1 MFDKVNIKSKK
12 EKALSGLL
20 VKTTH
25 QKVLTLFLAN
35 PSRRFYGSELSK
47 KVGISIGQTSKI
59 LGDLLR
65 AGVVEK
71 ERKGKTELYAI
82 VELTPELR
90 LFKTLNTVLNIA
102 PLLTRLKP
110 VCRTIILFGSCAT
123 GANTEESDLDLLVV
137 SSARNQVL
145 DAVARFSPRQR
156 YGYTEI
162 KPVIKSPAEW
172 ANLETSDPVF
182 FAELQKG
189 IVLFEKG
196 VNESRL

>member
-1 MFDKVNIKSKK
+1 MFDKVKVNSKK

-25 QKVLTLFLAN
+25 QKVLALFLAN
-35 PSRRFYGSELSK
+35 PSQRFYGSEISK

-71 ERKGKTELYAI
+71 ERKGKTELYAV

-102 PLLTRLKP
+102 PLLARLKP
-110 VCRTIILFGSCAT
+110 VSRAIILFGSCAKGT
-123 GANTEESDLDLLVV
+123 NIEESDLDLFVV
-137 SSARNQVL
+137 SISRDQVL
-145 DAVARFSPRQR
+145 DAVVRYSPGQR

-189 IVLFEKG
+189 IVLLEKG